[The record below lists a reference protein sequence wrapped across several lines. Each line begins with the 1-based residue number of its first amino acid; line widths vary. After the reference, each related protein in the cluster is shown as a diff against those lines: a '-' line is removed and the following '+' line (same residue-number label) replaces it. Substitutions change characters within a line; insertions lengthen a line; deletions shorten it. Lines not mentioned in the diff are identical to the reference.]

1 MAGVNKVILI
11 GRLGQDP
18 EVKATKNGTSVCNFS
33 LATSESWMKDGQ
45 KTEKTEWHRIVMFNK
60 LADVCGRY
68 LAKGSQ
74 VYIEGKLQT
83 RNWEDK
89 EGNKRYTTE
98 IIGHNMQMLSAKQ
111 DNRSSQQN
119 GGYNQPQGKN
129 GPPQYDNDI
138 PF

>member
-33 LATSESWMKDGQ
+33 LATSETWTKDGQ
-45 KTEKTEWHRIVMFNK
+45 KTEKTEWHRIVMFNR
-60 LADVCGRY
+60 LADICGQY
-68 LAKGSQ
+68 LVKGSQ
-74 VYIEGKLQT
+74 VYIEGKLQS

-89 EGNKRYTTE
+89 DGNKRYVTE
-98 IIGHNMQMLSAKQ
+98 IVGLNMQMLSSKQ
-111 DNRSSQQN
+111 QNQSSQN
-119 GGYNQPQGKN
+119 DGYNQPYNQ
-129 GPPQYDNDI
+129 PPFNDDDI

>member
-60 LADVCGRY
+60 LADVCGQY

-119 GGYNQPQGKN
+119 GGYNQPRGKN